1 MSTFSA
7 AEAEHNQ
14 GGNLKLALR
23 EQRLQELMES
33 CQTHI
38 LQQLIGPF
46 GLTAAMFNDKEGGSV
61 TTTHN
66 FEKGVVAT
74 ENDKVRYQDW
84 CDTNSGGYNRKPYD
98 KELPGKRKELFL
110 KDEPV
115 ISAYTGM
122 ELNRDGTTHL
132 DHVVSANRIE
142 TDSRNNLFM
151 TQAQRVAMANDPKN
165 LVAAESH
172 INQSMQ
178 EMEKEEWAD
187 KIRKNNEGKG
197 LTNTEHFGV
206 DREQLARTAST
217 AEAHV
222 SRDVLIAQVKK
233 QGVEL
238 AKTGAEQAVRQ
249 ALRQALGIALHTLV
263 NHTFIELKRLF
274 NDPDKSN
281 LIDRLTAA
289 LKRVVERVM
298 FKLRAMLDAG
308 INGLLQGFISNL
320 LTFLINNFITTA
332 AKVATV
338 IREGM
343 AGLWKA
349 VKLLV
354 NPPPDQ
360 PGIETARAVTK
371 ILAGVV
377 TTSLGLMFE
386 EAIKGFLAGIPLL
399 LPMTDILSP
408 AVTAI
413 LTGIVSSLV
422 VYGLDRFFD
431 WLSQTGTERLE
442 AMEAGLDTVKE
453 NVGKMSQWLELQ
465 FQNSV
470 SYRVI
475 SADYQLIDAHLAATY
490 DRQQNTAASQRT
502 RIEANQQFNQQLDVS
517 IDSLGS
523 AEADVMLLLE
533 NYLAGDANGC
543 N

>member
-1 MSTFSA
+1 MSTFPA
-7 AEAEHNQ
+7 AEAESNQ
-14 GGNLKLALR
+14 SGNTRPALR
-23 EQRLQELMES
+23 EQRLQELLES
-33 CQTHI
+33 CQSHI

-46 GLTAAMFNDKEGGSV
+46 GLNSTMFTDSDGGNV

-74 ENDKVRYQDW
+74 DSDKARYEAW
-84 CDTNSGGYNRKPYD
+84 SETNSGGYNRKPYD
-98 KELPGKRKELFL
+98 KELSGKRKDMFM

-115 ISAYTGM
+115 ISAYTGN
-122 ELNRDGTTHL
+122 ELKRDGTTHL

-178 EMEKEEWAD
+178 EMEKNEWAD
-187 KIRKNNEGKG
+187 KVRKNNKG
-197 LTNTEHFGV
+197 QGLSNTEYFGI
-206 DREQLARTAST
+206 DREKLAQTAST

-222 SRDVLIAQVKK
+222 KKDVLIAQVKK
-233 QGVEL
+233 QGAEL
-238 AKTGAEQAVRQ
+238 AKTGAQQAIRS

-289 LKRVVERVM
+289 LKRVVNQVLS
-298 FKLRAMLDAG
+298 KLRAMWDAAV
-308 INGLLQGFISNL
+308 NGLLQGFISNL

-332 AKVATV
+332 AKVVSV

-349 VKLLV
+349 VKMLI
-354 NPPPDQ
+354 NPPPGQ
-360 PGIETARAVTK
+360 TGIETARAVTK

-386 EAIKGFLAGIPLL
+386 EAIKGFLSGIPLL
-399 LPMTDILSP
+399 LPMVGILSP
-408 AVTAI
+408 AITAI

-431 WLSQTGTERLE
+431 WLSQTGTERLK
-442 AMEAGLDTVKE
+442 AMEVGLDAGKE
-453 NVGKMSQWLELQ
+453 NMGKMAQWLELQ
-465 FQNSV
+465 FQNSA
-470 SYRVI
+470 SYRMMG
-475 SADYQLIDAHLAATY
+475 ADYQLIESHLESARNSQNDA
-490 DRQQNTAASQRT
+490 AASQRA
-502 RIEANQQFNQQLDVS
+502 RIQANQQFNQQLDAN
-517 IDSLGS
+517 IDSLGA

-533 NYLAGDANGC
+533 NYLAKDPL
-543 N
+543 

>member
-1 MSTFSA
+1 MSTFPA
-7 AEAEHNQ
+7 AEAESNQ
-14 GGNLKLALR
+14 SGNTRPALR
-23 EQRLQELMES
+23 EQRLQELLES
-33 CQTHI
+33 CQSHI

-46 GLTAAMFNDKEGGSV
+46 GLNSTMFTDSDGGNV

-74 ENDKVRYQDW
+74 NSDKARYEAW
-84 CDTNSGGYNRKPYD
+84 SETNSGGYNRKPYD
-98 KELPGKRKELFL
+98 KELSGKRKDMFM
-110 KDEPV
+110 KDEPI
-115 ISAYTGM
+115 ISAYTGN
-122 ELNRDGTTHL
+122 ELKRDGTTHL

-178 EMEKEEWAD
+178 EMEKNEWAD
-187 KIRKNNEGKG
+187 KVRGKNKGKG
-197 LTNTEHFGV
+197 LSNTEHFGI
-206 DREQLARTAST
+206 DREKLAQTATT
-217 AEAHV
+217 AEAYV
-222 SRDVLIAQVKK
+222 KKEVLIAQVKK
-233 QGVEL
+233 QGAEL
-238 AKTGAEQAVRQ
+238 AKTGAQQAMKS

-289 LKRVVERVM
+289 LKRVVNQVLS
-298 FKLRAMLDAG
+298 KLRTMWDAAV
-308 INGLLQGFISNL
+308 NGLLQGFISNL

-332 AKVATV
+332 AKVVSV

-349 VKLLV
+349 VKMLI
-354 NPPPDQ
+354 NPPPGQ
-360 PGIETARAVTK
+360 TGIETARAVTK

-386 EAIKGFLAGIPLL
+386 EAIKGFLSGIPLL
-399 LPMTDILSP
+399 LPMVGILSP
-408 AVTAI
+408 AITAI

-431 WLSQTGTERLE
+431 WLSQTGTERLK
-442 AMEAGLDTVKE
+442 AMEVGLDAGKE
-453 NVGKMSQWLELQ
+453 NMGKMAQWLELQ
-465 FQNSV
+465 FQNSA
-470 SYRVI
+470 SYRMMG
-475 SADYQLIDAHLAATY
+475 ADYQLIESHLESARNSQNDA
-490 DRQQNTAASQRT
+490 AASQRA
-502 RIEANQQFNQQLDVS
+502 RIQANQQFNQQLDAN
-517 IDSLGS
+517 IDSLGA

-533 NYLAGDANGC
+533 NYLAKDPL
-543 N
+543 

>member
-1 MSTFSA
+1 MSTFPA
-7 AEAEHNQ
+7 AEAESNQ
-14 GGNLKLALR
+14 SGNTRPALR
-23 EQRLQELMES
+23 EQRLQELLES
-33 CQTHI
+33 CQSHI

-46 GLTAAMFNDKEGGSV
+46 GLNSTMFTDSDGGNV

-74 ENDKVRYQDW
+74 DSDKARYEAW
-84 CDTNSGGYNRKPYD
+84 SETNSGGYNRKPYD
-98 KELPGKRKELFL
+98 KELSGKRKDMFM

-115 ISAYTGM
+115 ISAYTGN
-122 ELNRDGTTHL
+122 ELKRDGTTHL

-165 LVAAESH
+165 LVAAESN

-178 EMEKEEWAD
+178 EMEKNEWAD
-187 KIRKNNEGKG
+187 KVRKNNKG
-197 LTNTEHFGV
+197 QGLSNTEYFGI
-206 DREQLARTAST
+206 DREKLAQTAST

-222 SRDVLIAQVKK
+222 KKDVLIAQVKK
-233 QGVEL
+233 QGAEL
-238 AKTGAEQAVRQ
+238 AKTGAQQAIRS

-289 LKRVVERVM
+289 LKRVVNQVLS
-298 FKLRAMLDAG
+298 KLRAMWDAAV
-308 INGLLQGFISNL
+308 NGLLQGFISNL

-332 AKVATV
+332 AKVVSV

-349 VKLLV
+349 VKMLI
-354 NPPPDQ
+354 NPPPGQ
-360 PGIETARAVTK
+360 TGIETARAVTK

-386 EAIKGFLAGIPLL
+386 EAIKGFLSGIPLL
-399 LPMTDILSP
+399 LPMVGILSP
-408 AVTAI
+408 AITAI

-431 WLSQTGTERLE
+431 WLSQTGTERLK
-442 AMEAGLDTVKE
+442 AMEVGLDAGKE
-453 NVGKMSQWLELQ
+453 NMGKMAQWLELQ
-465 FQNSV
+465 FQNSA
-470 SYRVI
+470 SYRMI
-475 SADYQLIDAHLAATY
+475 GADYQLIESHLKSACNSQSDA
-490 DRQQNTAASQRT
+490 AASQRT
-502 RIEANQQFNQQLDVS
+502 RIQANQQFNQQLDAN
-517 IDSLGS
+517 IDSLGA

-533 NYLAGDANGC
+533 NYLAKDPL
-543 N
+543 

>member
-1 MSTFSA
+1 MSTFPA
-7 AEAEHNQ
+7 AEAESNQ
-14 GGNLKLALR
+14 SGNTRPALR
-23 EQRLQELMES
+23 EQRLQELLES
-33 CQTHI
+33 CQSHI

-46 GLTAAMFNDKEGGSV
+46 GLNSTMFTDSDGGNV

-74 ENDKVRYQDW
+74 DSDKARYEAW
-84 CDTNSGGYNRKPYD
+84 SETNSGGYNRKPYD
-98 KELPGKRKELFL
+98 KELSGKRKDMFM
-110 KDEPV
+110 KDEPI
-115 ISAYTGM
+115 ISAYTGN
-122 ELNRDGTTHL
+122 ELKRDGTTHL

-165 LVAAESH
+165 LVAAESN

-178 EMEKEEWAD
+178 EMEKNEWAD
-187 KIRKNNEGKG
+187 KVRKNNKG
-197 LTNTEHFGV
+197 QGLSNTEYFGI
-206 DREQLARTAST
+206 DREKLAQTAST

-222 SRDVLIAQVKK
+222 KKDVLIAQVKK
-233 QGVEL
+233 QGAEL
-238 AKTGAEQAVRQ
+238 AKTGAQQAIRS

-289 LKRVVERVM
+289 LKRVVNQVLS
-298 FKLRAMLDAG
+298 KLRAMWDAAV
-308 INGLLQGFISNL
+308 NGLLQGFISNL

-332 AKVATV
+332 AKVVSV

-349 VKLLV
+349 VKMLI
-354 NPPPDQ
+354 NPPPGQ
-360 PGIETARAVTK
+360 TGIETARAVTK

-386 EAIKGFLAGIPLL
+386 EAIKGFLSGIPLL
-399 LPMTDILSP
+399 LPMVGILSP
-408 AVTAI
+408 AITAI

-431 WLSQTGTERLE
+431 WLSQTGTERLK
-442 AMEAGLDTVKE
+442 AMEVGLDAGKE
-453 NVGKMSQWLELQ
+453 NMGKMAQWLELQ
-465 FQNSV
+465 FQNSA
-470 SYRVI
+470 SYRMI
-475 SADYQLIDAHLAATY
+475 GADYQLIESHLKSARNSQSDA
-490 DRQQNTAASQRT
+490 AASQRT
-502 RIEANQQFNQQLDVS
+502 RIQANQQFNQQLDAN
-517 IDSLGS
+517 IDSLGA

-533 NYLAGDANGC
+533 NYLAKDPL
-543 N
+543 